1 MKYCPYCGASLL
13 EGAAFCMECGKTIPV
28 QYEKTRPEPE
38 RKRPQTKRKKKRPV
52 GPRRQPAA
60 AVAETVKPED
70 DGYDGYYDDT
80 PVADDGAFMEKMD
93 GALIKKIVWLCI
105 GAIGIVALSVVMM
118 QVL

>member
-13 EGAAFCMECGKTIPV
+13 EGAAFCMECGKTIPI
-28 QYEKTRPEPE
+28 QYEKAQPEPE
-38 RKRPQTKRKKKRPV
+38 RKRPETKRKKKRPATQ
-52 GPRRQPAA
+52 RRQPAA
-60 AVAETVKPED
+60 AAVSTKPED